1 MELLNPAFIIL
12 LIKIT
17 ICVVPASVGVYCLS
31 LSEEAKRSLR
41 NSLCN
46 RLFGV
51 SNAISYPSFERA
63 LWGIAVLCFLVSL
76 TAAWFLVLSP
86 MLD

>member
-17 ICVVPASVGVYCLS
+17 VVVLPGVFGIFFMS
-31 LSEEAKRSLR
+31 MSEETKRSLR
-41 NSLCN
+41 KDFCN

-51 SNAISYPSFERA
+51 SNAISLSTFERSI
-63 LWGIAVLCFLVSL
+63 WIIGILGILISL
-76 TAAWFLVLSP
+76 AAAWFLLISN
-86 MLD
+86 ML

>member
-17 ICVVPASVGVYCLS
+17 IVVLPGTIGIYFLS
-31 LSEEAKRSLR
+31 ISEETKRSLR

-51 SNAISYPSFERA
+51 SNAIPFPTFERS
-63 LWGIAVLCFLVSL
+63 LWIIAILGILISL
-76 TAAWFLVLSP
+76 AAAWFLLISK
-86 MLD
+86 ML